1 MIRCRGAACV
11 PHCCRVQ
18 IGRLLQQ
25 AVIFSTTNQQRD
37 KELKILSRLKV
48 LFSNQIKKNRKA
60 HLSFVGVSAQLCQK
74 VVFVFRTRGTG
85 RFNAARAR
93 ARARGVGQQFQWDD
107 RDEQLGCHRASAD
120 DWTMCLCGASM
131 CGLLWSHCDDFEGG
145 YSGCHQEFLLQ
156 CWWARANRLTSTV
169 GMCSSIGICSHSLQ
183 PHRGGWLA
191 VCLAICMAIWKKH
204 ARWASVA
211 HAVATL
217 SFKVAEGPEQVARF
231 QCEGH
236 W

>member
-1 MIRCRGAACV
+1 MLTALSSSICELEHLLTSCLAEVCGHCNSIRVFVVTLWDWLNHQTCLIDTQTSASRCREMIRCRGAACV

-156 CWWARANRLTSTV
+156 C
-169 GMCSSIGICSHSLQ
+169 
-183 PHRGGWLA
+183 
-191 VCLAICMAIWKKH
+191 
-204 ARWASVA
+204 
-211 HAVATL
+211 
-217 SFKVAEGPEQVARF
+217 
-231 QCEGH
+231 
-236 W
+236 